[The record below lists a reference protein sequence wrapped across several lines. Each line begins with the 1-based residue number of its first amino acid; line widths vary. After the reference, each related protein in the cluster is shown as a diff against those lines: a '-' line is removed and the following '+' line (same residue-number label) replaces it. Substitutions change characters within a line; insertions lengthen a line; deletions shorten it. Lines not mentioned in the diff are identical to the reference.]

1 MTIGTI
7 VPIAPPVPPIGTIVT
22 RHGGLTI
29 PVTCPPVSWSLTA
42 WRDFRDERVAIRMFD
57 AGMTE
62 ADAVHAADVDC
73 IAAWLQRH
81 PAHPDAVT
89 VWSGQGE
96 LFKLARVRDAVFVL
110 EGLGVLSA
118 VKLSV

>member
-7 VPIAPPVPPIGTIVT
+7 VPIASPVPPIGTIVT
-22 RHGGLTI
+22 RHGGLII
-29 PVTCPPVSWSLTA
+29 PVTRPLVSWSLTA
-42 WRDFRDERVAIRMFD
+42 WRDFRDERIAIRMFD

-62 ADAVHAADVDC
+62 AEAVRAADVDC

-96 LFKLARVRDAVFVL
+96 LFQLARVRDAVFVL
-110 EGLGVLSA
+110 EGLGVLSS
-118 VKLSV
+118 VKLVG

>member
-1 MTIGTI
+1 MTI

-22 RHGGLTI
+22 RHGGLII
-29 PVTCPPVSWSLTA
+29 PVTRPLVSWLLTA
-42 WRDFRDERVAIRMFD
+42 WLDFRDERVSILMFD

-62 ADAVHAADVDC
+62 AEAARAADIDC

-96 LFKLARVRDAVFVL
+96 LFQLARLRDAVFVL
-110 EGLGVLSA
+110 EGLGVLS
-118 VKLSV
+118 SVMLEA